1 MKKTLKFLGYD
12 IELIDLYLTTPHPPP
27 PPSLSLLK
35 KDPERPIINKKAE
48 WW

>member
-12 IELIDLYLTTPHPPP
+12 IELIDLYLSTPPP

>member
-12 IELIDLYLTTPHPPP
+12 IELIDLYLTTPPPP
-27 PPSLSLLK
+27 PLSLSLLK